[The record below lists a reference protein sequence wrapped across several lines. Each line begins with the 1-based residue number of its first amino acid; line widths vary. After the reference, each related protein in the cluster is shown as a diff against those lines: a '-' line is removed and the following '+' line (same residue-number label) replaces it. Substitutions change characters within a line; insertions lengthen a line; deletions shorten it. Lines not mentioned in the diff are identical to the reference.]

1 MSDDLLQQILAE
13 LQKQSGPALGFG
25 FAPRPRYIYANRQ
38 NTDCLWYFWNG
49 GDNVHI
55 PIEYHALTGFITKIE
70 VEEKEFKKKKD
81 LKLNIHVKAER
92 MYIIQSGLE
101 TLFSKGVIYAL
112 KEVADFSQVL
122 SIAVEPGNTEQVL
135 FGRVY
140 VGDQSIY
147 APYDDDANIPWQ
159 SLVEAIQSRI
169 EGGAPATQSPK
180 PNQAPQVKSQAP
192 APKPAHESS
201 FPPSE
206 LSGQGLLVPNEGGNI
221 VDRLKARIKG
231 MTAKE
236 IEMVSRELADQRQRL
251 GEMAYD
257 LLLKDLKASIQKLNA
272 VDVDRAEVTAKIGT
286 QISLLGWSKAEGSDF
301 IKQHYDG
308 RTTRAELSDQEL
320 VHLLRGLEQELANT
334 KEEAF

>member
-1 MSDDLLQQILAE
+1 MSDDLLRQILAE
-13 LQKQSGPALGFG
+13 LQKQGGPALGFG

-38 NTDCLWYFWNG
+38 NSDCLWYFWNG

-81 LKLNIHVKAER
+81 FKLNIHVKAER
-92 MYIIQSGLE
+92 AYIIQSGLE

-140 VGDQSIY
+140 VGDQNIY

-159 SLVEAIQSRI
+159 SLVESIQSRI
-169 EGGAPATQSPK
+169 EGGAPTQSSK
-180 PNQAPQVKSQAP
+180 PSQAPQVKPQ
-192 APKPAHESS
+192 APKPVHEPSL
-201 FPPSE
+201 PPSE

-236 IEMVSRELADQRQRL
+236 IETVSRELADQRQRL

-257 LLLKDLKASIQKLNA
+257 LLLKDLKARIQKLNA
-272 VDVDRAEVTAKIGT
+272 VDADRAEVIAKIGT

-320 VHLLRGLEQELANT
+320 VHLLRGLEQELANANA
-334 KEEAF
+334 EEAF